1 MTELDV
7 FKNFAAIF
15 AKNGFK
21 LYLVGGSTRDFL
33 LRRDLGD
40 FDVATDATPSDMEEF
55 LPDGDFRFRRF
66 GNVNYYFDGYKFE
79 ITTLRKEGEYT
90 DFRHPSYIKY
100 VTKVEDD
107 FKRRDF
113 TVNAIYIDD
122 EENVYDFADG
132 ISDLKKGVLKM
143 IGDPQVRIKEDPLR
157 ILRALRFSLTLD
169 FLLDEELK
177 KAIVD
182 NVSLLEKINPSKIN
196 IEIKKIMDIDE
207 EKGLAL
213 LSEFNIKSKY

>member
-1 MTELDV
+1 
-7 FKNFAAIF
+7 
-15 AKNGFK
+15 
-21 LYLVGGSTRDFL
+21 
-33 LRRDLGD
+33 
-40 FDVATDATPSDMEEF
+40 
-55 LPDGDFRFRRF
+55 
-66 GNVNYYFDGYKFE
+66 
-79 ITTLRKEGEYT
+79 
-90 DFRHPSYIKY
+90 
-100 VTKVEDD
+100 
-107 FKRRDF
+107 
-113 TVNAIYIDD
+113 
-122 EENVYDFADG
+122 
-132 ISDLKKGVLKM
+132 M

-196 IEIKKIMDIDE
+196 VEIKKIMDIDE

>member
-113 TVNAIYIDD
+113 TINAIYIDD

-169 FLLDEELK
+169 FLLDEDLK

-196 IEIKKIMDIDE
+196 VEIKKIME
-207 EKGLAL
+207 ETIQKNLY
-213 LSEFNIKSKY
+213 F

>member
-1 MTELDV
+1 MSDV
-7 FKNFAAIF
+7 LKNMVDFNYLLLE
-15 AKNGFK
+15 KYKK
-21 LYLVGGSTRDFL
+21 LGLNESEV
-33 LRRDLGD
+33 
-40 FDVATDATPSDMEEF
+40 
-55 LPDGDFRFRRF
+55 
-66 GNVNYYFDGYKFE
+66 
-79 ITTLRKEGEYT
+79 TTLMLINKLLSEGNDFITADLLSLKMTLSVKEIDNILVNLLNRKFIEY
-90 DFRHPSYIKY
+90 D

-196 IEIKKIMDIDE
+196 VEIKKI
-207 EKGLAL
+207 
-213 LSEFNIKSKY
+213 IKFIWKC